1 MMKKDNDVASPEDN
15 IVDSVSQDVHKVIW
29 LKSDH
34 TWTIIYYICS
44 VLTVGILNI
53 VCFFRPIDRHWL
65 CSVICEPTEADHA
78 IISLIASSPVQTASA
93 TVSKSSSTTS
103 FTKDN
108 IEKQSTQ
115 KKESLD
121 SSKDIPLEINH
132 YIVTVQ
138 RYENA
143 NEIIIS
149 LEANCQRFCASSYDN
164 YQLLKVPMVPKNFK
178 RFLIPHDEMTGDIK
192 QRKEER
198 NLLNAQYGYNKMYIP
213 EISALEIL
221 IKTALHPFFLF
232 QYFAVTIWIIEDY
245 IAYSVLILV
254 ITFGAIYITTSESIF
269 NLERLR
275 TLAGMEG
282 TSQVL
287 EIDNYKK
294 EGDYNYYS
302 APDGI
307 LLPGDRFLVVEGSVM
322 PCDSV
327 LVSGR
332 VVVDESMLTGES
344 IPVAKVTVELKGLGG
359 KSKFSTITKGSLKE
373 TATNSLNDRLQ
384 KLDSRGEDEDGP
396 EIDIAA
402 KRSGSVLFGGTKVK
416 ACYGGEC
423 IAVVYRTGF
432 RSGKGQLVSSLL
444 NPKEGFLSFFAD
456 ALWVILFM
464 LLLTTALYIYVAL
477 TLKNMG
483 ATDDEIALR
492 YFDAITIAV
501 PPGLTAS
508 LAIATA
514 ISIGRLKEYNIYVSD
529 TSRVNWAGTIS
540 AACFDKTGT
549 LTEENMNFQGASIS
563 SKVLT
568 ASEDAK
574 AHELYLVD
582 RGPDISD
589 LPSICIEL
597 MATCQSLSIVD
608 GQSAPSGDP
617 LEVELFRAT
626 GWVLEMSSDISG
638 KMIAKS
644 PLKEIFQI
652 VRHFEFT
659 PERLRAATLLRR
671 PDDTLVYLVKG
682 SPERIVQLCK
692 QTTVPSSLNSTLMQ
706 LARKGLRVIAMAY
719 KECIESAEILEN
731 IPQDELEAKGD
742 INFLGLLFLSSKLK
756 DETKST
762 IRSLK
767 NADIPTNM
775 ITGDHIH
782 TAIAIATE
790 CGILVP
796 VSPRYNT
803 LYIIDEDENT
813 GATKIVESLTENK
826 INMKMETLMNFA
838 AESSM
843 KYDTTLVEEHDNIA
857 VATFANTNSS
867 YNNIEDQAAISDVEG
882 ASTSKGQIQIAITGR
897 GLISVRRNY
906 PSSIVTD
913 IVRYCRVFA
922 RTKPADKK
930 YVVERL
936 LKTKE
941 MDDRLISLIKGE
953 VRRASFR
960 QSFAS
965 TSSNPMIRTASQDGF
980 DDSNALGDRYGENED
995 RGEFH
1000 VLFCGDGAND
1010 MAALRAATVGVS
1022 LCDAETSVAA
1032 PITSRSQTP
1041 GSVIQVLREGR
1052 CSLVTAYVL
1061 VLFNIMYGVIQLFMC
1076 CELYQYGLVAGLYM
1090 YLIQDLFYTL
1100 VLGLAIAFNAPSDS
1114 LHCELPPKRFFN
1126 SYFMF
1131 KLFSQ
1136 VVCFIAFQ
1144 IGALVLLS
1152 EQSWYVPYVTD
1163 DPLTDTYSYEATTI
1177 SNIALGQLMIA
1188 SIVSTIGEP
1197 FRKPWFLNWWHV
1209 IALIF
1214 QAGWLMFQL
1223 FSGDNYVTREI
1234 LEQEPLPTDFALMLV
1249 GYLFLNAFASLI
1261 LDYIAYLLRPPS
1273 RKSRYRALL
1282 QGANLPGMFTSDDSS
1297 PMSPKHGIV
1306 DNSSEKLN
1314 HHEVK
1319 PLISSVDF

>member
-1 MMKKDNDVASPEDN
+1 MSSMKKDNDPTSSSPSPEDN
-15 IVDSVSQDVHKVIW
+15 IVDSVCQDIHQVIW
-29 LKSDH
+29 LKSDQ
-34 TWTIIYYICS
+34 TWTIIYYLCS

-65 CSVICEPTEADHA
+65 CSVICDPIDADHA
-78 IISLIASSPVQTASA
+78 IISLIASSSSSSM
-93 TVSKSSSTTS
+93 SKSPSASSLVNKNIDNDN
-103 FTKDN
+103 TK
-108 IEKQSTQ
+108 E
-115 KKESLD
+115 
-121 SSKDIPLEINH
+121 IPLDINH

-138 RYENA
+138 KYESP

-149 LEANCQRFCASSYDN
+149 LEANCQRFCASSHDN
-164 YQLLKVPMVPKNFK
+164 YELLKVPMVPKNFK
-178 RFLIPHDEMTGDIK
+178 RFLVPFNEMTGSIE

-198 NLLNAQYGYNKMYIP
+198 NLLNSQYGYNKMYIP
-213 EISALEIL
+213 EISAIEIL

-254 ITFGAIYITTSESIF
+254 ITFGAIYITTSEAIF
-269 NLERLR
+269 NLQRLR

-287 EIDNYKK
+287 EIDSYKN
-294 EGDYNYYS
+294 ESDYNFYS

-307 LLPGDRFLVVEGSVM
+307 LLPGDRFLVAEGTVM
-322 PCDSV
+322 PCDSI

-359 KSKFSTITKGSLKE
+359 LSKHSTITKGSLKE
-373 TATNSLNDRLQ
+373 TASNSLNERLK
-384 KLDSRGEDEDGP
+384 KLDTKEDDDDGA

-402 KRSGSVLFGGTKVK
+402 KRGGSVLFGGTRVK

-563 SKVLT
+563 SKALT
-568 ASEDAK
+568 VSDDAGP
-574 AHELYLVD
+574 HELYLVD
-582 RGPDISD
+582 RGPDASD

-597 MATCQSLSIVD
+597 MATCQSLSLVD
-608 GQSAPSGDP
+608 GQSLPSGDP
-617 LEVELFRAT
+617 LEVELFRAS
-626 GWVLEMSSDISG
+626 GWTLEMSSDIDSG
-638 KMIAKS
+638 KMVAKAPS
-644 PLKEIFQI
+644 KEVYDI

-659 PERLRAATLLRR
+659 PERQRAATILRR
-671 PDDTLVYLVKG
+671 PNNEVVYLVKG
-682 SPERIVQLCK
+682 SPERIEQLCR
-692 QTTVPSSLNSTLMQ
+692 QSTIPISLKTTLMQ
-706 LARKGLRVIAMAY
+706 LARKGLRVIAMGY
-719 KECIESAEILEN
+719 KECSEKAEVLEK
-731 IPQDELEAKGD
+731 IPQDDLESHGD
-742 INFLGLLFLSSKLK
+742 IIFLGLLFLSSKLK
-756 DETKST
+756 AETKST
-762 IRSLK
+762 IKALK

-796 VSPRYNT
+796 VSQIKNK
-803 LYIIDEDENT
+803 LYIIDEEEKT
-813 GATKIVESLTENK
+813 GGTKIIESLTEK
-826 INMKMETLMNFA
+826 QVNMKMETLLNYA

-843 KYDTTLVEEHDNIA
+843 KYDVSSNEHA
-857 VATFANTNSS
+857 SMTVATPFTHNNTSS
-867 YNNIEDQAAISDVEG
+867 SNIEDQSDLSDAEEAA
-882 ASTSKGQIQIAITGR
+882 AKGQMQIAITGR
-897 GLISVRRNY
+897 GLISVRKNY
-906 PSSIVTD
+906 PSSIVTS

-936 LKTKE
+936 LNTKE
-941 MDDRLISLIKGE
+941 MDDRLITLIKGE
-953 VRRASFR
+953 VRRASF
-960 QSFAS
+960 AS
-965 TSSNPMIRTASQDGF
+965 TSSSPIGF
-980 DDSNALGDRYGENED
+980 AGDDLDDNSLGDRIGENED

-1076 CELYQYGLVAGLYM
+1076 CELYQYGLVAGQYM
-1090 YLIQDLFYTL
+1090 YLIQDLFFTL
-1100 VLGLAIAFNAPSDS
+1100 VLGLAIAFNAPSEG

-1144 IGALVLLS
+1144 VGALVLLNK
-1152 EQSWYVPYVTD
+1152 QSWYVPYVTD
-1163 DPLTDTYSYEATTI
+1163 DPLEDTYSYEATTI
-1177 SNIALGQLMIA
+1177 SNVALGQLMIA
-1188 SIVSTIGEP
+1188 SIVATIGEP
-1197 FRKPWFLNWWHV
+1197 FRKPWFRNWWHV
-1209 IALIF
+1209 GSLIF
-1214 QAGWLMFQL
+1214 QTAWLMFQL
-1223 FSGDNYVTREI
+1223 FSGDNYVTLNI
-1234 LEQEPLPTDFALMLV
+1234 LEQESLPVEFSLILV
-1249 GYLFLNAFASLI
+1249 GYLFLNAFVSI
-1261 LDYIAYLLRPPS
+1261 VLDYIAYLLRPPS
-1273 RKSRYRALL
+1273 RKNRYRALL
-1282 QGANLPGMFTSDDSS
+1282 QGNNLSSGIFANDNN
-1297 PMSPKHGIV
+1297 MSPKGGS
-1306 DNSSEKLN
+1306 NNSEKIN

-1319 PLISSVDF
+1319 PLMSSVE